1 MRVHVEKEVVAV
13 HCIRDS
19 TSRSFQHAY
28 LEHEIAIM
36 LSSFQIMLNLFS
48 LIRKFRRPKLIFF
61 SKKYYLSFNRRMFP
75 VLKISLEGL
84 DPDGMYTVTLDFVPT
99 DHKRWKYV
107 KGKWSQCN
115 KCEQAKTS
123 RVYTHP
129 DSPNYG
135 AHWMK
140 NPISFSKVKLSN
152 KDNSNNQ
159 VVSYSCF
166 PIYFVIIDINLLLP

>member
-1 MRVHVEKEVVAV
+1 
-13 HCIRDS
+13 
-19 TSRSFQHAY
+19 
-28 LEHEIAIM
+28 
-36 LSSFQIMLNLFS
+36 
-48 LIRKFRRPKLIFF
+48 
-61 SKKYYLSFNRRMFP
+61 MFP

-84 DPDGMYTVTLDFVPT
+84 DLDGMYTVTLDFVPT

-123 RVYTHP
+123 RAYTHP

-159 VVSYSCF
+159 VVSFSCF
-166 PIYFVIIDINLLLP
+166 AIYFVNFDINLLLP